1 MSNISASNQVRGI
14 VPSKSSNI
22 HLRRSQNYADLQN
35 ELIRIRAV
43 LTHETMMS
51 QLITTKPEI
60 FPDPLDQAASEHEN
74 DIALSMKLLAF
85 AKLRRIERALTSL
98 QTRSYG
104 ICSHCAQAIPSA
116 RLNVQPDSLYCV
128 PCLTVIEQQPSRN

>member
-1 MSNISASNQVRGI
+1 
-14 VPSKSSNI
+14 
-22 HLRRSQNYADLQN
+22 
-35 ELIRIRAV
+35 
-43 LTHETMMS
+43 MMS
-51 QLITTKPEI
+51 QLITTEPEI

-74 DIALSMKLLAF
+74 DIALSVKLLAIE
-85 AKLRRIERALTSL
+85 KLRRIERALTSL

>member
-74 DIALSMKLLAF
+74 DIALSVKLLAIE
-85 AKLRRIERALTSL
+85 KLRRIERALTSL

>member
-22 HLRRSQNYADLQN
+22 HLRRSKNYADLQN

-51 QLITTKPEI
+51 QLITTEPEI

-74 DIALSMKLLAF
+74 DIALSVKLLAIE
-85 AKLRRIERALTSL
+85 KLRRIERALTSL

-104 ICSHCAQAIPSA
+104 ICSHCAQEIPSA